1 MGAGSA
7 TARQPQ
13 LLRELADIFIVSNR
27 GKLQGVRVDVV
38 TKDAVLRLVPGNRHQ
53 IPITQVPLEA
63 EHAPGVIGVEDVFGC
78 FVWVKGV
85 GVGVAIGLLNTK
97 HVRTLRI
104 IKLIVRRRCT

>member
-1 MGAGSA
+1 M
-7 TARQPQ
+7 
-13 LLRELADIFIVSNR
+13 
-27 GKLQGVRVDVV
+27 RVDVV
-38 TKDAVLRLVPGNRHQ
+38 TKDAVLRLVPGNRNK

-63 EHAPGVIGVEDVFGC
+63 EHAPGVIGVEDVLGC

-85 GVGVAIGLLNTK
+85 GIGVAIGGLLNTK